1 MAKKKEIIIKNV
13 RLPSGISKLT
23 ISFIESIIDQFEDE
37 KKLNKLDDLSIY
49 LLASNLD
56 IYLQCEEE
64 IRKNGLTITTD
75 RGNETLSPFAAQMKV
90 AYTAVMNL
98 LKELGLTLGSRSKIK
113 AISEAPEESPL
124 LKLLK
129 DDNSRD

>member
-1 MAKKKEIIIKNV
+1 MSKKKEKIYKNI
-13 RLPSGISKLT
+13 RLPSKIKPLT
-23 ISFIESIIDQFEDE
+23 ISFIEAIIDTFEQE
-37 KKLNKLDDLSIY
+37 KKLNSLDNLSIY

-56 IYLQCEEE
+56 IYFQCEEE
-64 IRKNGLTITTD
+64 IRKTGLTIITD
-75 RGNETLSPFAAQMKV
+75 RGNASLSPYASQMKV
-90 AYTAVMNL
+90 AYTAILNL